1 VDLPPRLNTVNT
13 DSEQVPRGKAEKELR
28 LSIVKKNWNSG
39 TYKQLELKGVIAYLL
54 YNGCASF
61 MGMRADK

>member
-1 VDLPPRLNTVNT
+1 
-13 DSEQVPRGKAEKELR
+13 
-28 LSIVKKNWNSG
+28 VKKNWNSG

-61 MGMRADK
+61 MGMQAEEQLRILLKEKDELFDA

>member
-1 VDLPPRLNTVNT
+1 
-13 DSEQVPRGKAEKELR
+13 
-28 LSIVKKNWNSG
+28 VKKNWNSG

-61 MGMRADK
+61 MGMQAEEGLKFFEA

>member
-1 VDLPPRLNTVNT
+1 
-13 DSEQVPRGKAEKELR
+13 
-28 LSIVKKNWNSG
+28 VKKNWNSG

-61 MGMRADK
+61 MGMQAEEQLRKRKCLTHSENEKE